1 MTQLT
6 HNANSAHSINGAF
19 DIASVSALV
28 GRVLISIIFVLSGI
42 AKISAPA
49 GTIAYIESAGL
60 PFATLGF
67 AAAVLVELAGGIALI
82 AGYRTRATALILA
95 GFTVAAALA
104 FHNQLGDQN
113 QFIHFFKNIAMA
125 GGLLQIAAFGAGR
138 FSLDGRNR

>member
-6 HNANSAHSINGAF
+6 HNANSAHSISGAF
-19 DIASVSALV
+19 DIASVSALT

-95 GFTVAAALA
+95 GFTAAAALA

-113 QFIHFFKNIAMA
+113 QFVHFFKNIAMA